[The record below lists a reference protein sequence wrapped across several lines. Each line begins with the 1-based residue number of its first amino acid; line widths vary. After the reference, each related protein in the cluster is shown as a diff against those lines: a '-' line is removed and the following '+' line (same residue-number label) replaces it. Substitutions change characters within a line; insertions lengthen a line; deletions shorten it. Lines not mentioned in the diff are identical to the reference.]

1 MARASLKVRI
11 ATLLTD
17 FGTNGPYA
25 AAMKGA
31 ILRRYPLARLVD
43 ISHDIPAHDVLT
55 AAFVLA
61 QAAPQFPPGT
71 VHVVVV
77 DPGVGTQRR
86 IMAATFGEQTFLF
99 PDNGV
104 ITFVAET
111 MPLERIVVV
120 RNTKYLPPADPS
132 ATFHGRDIF
141 APIAGHVLG
150 GVDIDRLGP
159 QPETYKLLE
168 VPTPAV
174 QGDALVG
181 QVIYVDTFGN
191 LVSNITD
198 NALVQTHPALDR
210 VRVFCAG
217 RDVGPL
223 QGAYGFV
230 DQGRPL
236 AIVNSMGRI
245 EVAIN
250 RGRACDALDAG
261 LGTEIRVQ
269 EAKSA

>member
-1 MARASLKVRI
+1 MAKGPLKVPI

-17 FGTNGPYA
+17 FGTNGPYV

-31 ILRRYPLARLVD
+31 ILCQCPLARVVD
-43 ISHDIPAHDVLT
+43 MSHDIPAHDVLS
-55 AAFVLA
+55 AGFVLA
-61 QAAPQFPPGT
+61 QVAPHFPAGT

-77 DPGVGTQRR
+77 DPGVGTERR
-86 IMAATFGEQTFLF
+86 ILAASFGGQRFLF

-111 MPLERIVVV
+111 MPLEKIVVV
-120 RNTKYLPPADPS
+120 RNTKYLPQAGPS

-150 GVDIDRLGP
+150 GVDIGQLGP
-159 QPETYKLLE
+159 QPDTYKLLD
-168 VPTPAV
+168 VPAPTT
-174 QGDALVG
+174 QGDALIG
-181 QVIYVDTFGN
+181 QVIYVDPFGN

-198 NALVQTHPALDR
+198 EALMQTHPALDR

-217 RDVGPL
+217 CDVGPL

-230 DQGRPL
+230 DEGQAL

-245 EVAIN
+245 EVAVN
-250 RGRACDALDAG
+250 RGRAADALGAG
-261 LGTEIRVQ
+261 LGTEIRIQ
-269 EAKSA
+269 EA